1 MNKTLAFSKR
11 NLLEMARDPLSWIFC
26 VAFPIV
32 MLIIMTIVNEAIP
45 KESGMTIFRIDN
57 LAGGIAVFG
66 QMFVMLFTAIGVAKD
81 RESSFLIRLYSS
93 PMKSADFLAGYLL
106 PMLATAVI
114 QLVMSFTVA
123 LVIALITGYE
133 INALGLLLCVVM
145 AIPSALMFSSLGL
158 LFGTLLNEKSAPGIC
173 SILISVG
180 SMLGGIW
187 FDLEGVGGIIQ
198 KIAKC
203 MPFYYATKLARSSID
218 LNFGRSSF
226 IMPIIVMIC
235 CALVITALA
244 GVVFGHRMRSDLK

>member
-26 VAFPIV
+26 VAFPLV

-66 QMFVMLFTAIGVAKD
+66 QMFVMLFTAIGLAKD
-81 RESSFLIRLYSS
+81 RESSFLVRLYSS
-93 PMKSADFLAGYLL
+93 PMKSIDFLAGYLL
-106 PMLATAVI
+106 PMIVTAVI
-114 QLVMSFTVA
+114 QLAVSFIA
-123 LVIALITGYE
+123 AFVIALITGYE
-133 INALGLLLCVVM
+133 INVLGLLFCLIMV
-145 AIPSALMFSSLGL
+145 IPSALMFSSIGL
-158 LFGTLLNEKSAPGIC
+158 LFGTLFNEKAAPGIC
-173 SILISVG
+173 SIMISVG

-187 FDLEGVGGIIQ
+187 FDIEGVGGIMQ

-203 MPFYYATKLARSSID
+203 LPFYYATKLARSSID
-218 LNFGRSSF
+218 MDFGKDTF
-226 IMPIIVMIC
+226 IMPLIVMIC

-244 GVVFGHRMRSDLK
+244 GMVFGHRMRSDLK

>member
-26 VAFPIV
+26 VAFPLV

-81 RESSFLIRLYSS
+81 RESSFLTRLYSS
-93 PMKSADFLAGYLL
+93 PMKSGDFLMGYLL
-106 PMLATAVI
+106 PMLVTAVI
-114 QLVMSFTVA
+114 QLAVSFIVA
-123 LVIALITGYE
+123 FMISLITGCE
-133 INALGLLLCVVM
+133 ISILGLLLCIVM
-145 AIPSALMFSSLGL
+145 AIPSALMFSSIGM
-158 LFGTLLNEKSAPGIC
+158 LFGSLFNEKAAPGIC
-173 SILISVG
+173 SIMISVG

-187 FDLEGVGGIIQ
+187 FDVEGVGGIMQ

-203 MPFYYATKLARSSID
+203 LPFYYATKLARSSID
-218 LNFGRSSF
+218 LDFCKESF
-226 IMPIIVMIC
+226 IIPLIVMIC
-235 CALVITALA
+235 CALAITALA
-244 GVVFGHRMRSDLK
+244 GAVFGHRMRSDLK

>member
-26 VAFPIV
+26 VAFPLV

-66 QMFVMLFTAIGVAKD
+66 QMFVMLFTAIGLAKD
-81 RESSFLIRLYSS
+81 RESSFLVRLYSS
-93 PMKSADFLAGYLL
+93 PMKSIDFLAGYLL
-106 PMLATAVI
+106 PMIVTAVI
-114 QLVMSFTVA
+114 QLAVSFIA
-123 LVIALITGYE
+123 AFVIALITGYE
-133 INALGLLLCVVM
+133 INVLGLLFCLIMV
-145 AIPSALMFSSLGL
+145 IPSALMFSSIGL
-158 LFGTLLNEKSAPGIC
+158 LFGTLFNEKAAPGIC
-173 SILISVG
+173 SIMISVG

-187 FDLEGVGGIIQ
+187 FDIEGVGGIMQ

-203 MPFYYATKLARSSID
+203 LPFYYATKLARSSID
-218 LNFGRSSF
+218 MDFGKDTF
-226 IMPIIVMIC
+226 IVPLIVMIC

-244 GVVFGHRMRSDLK
+244 GMVFGHRMRSDLK

>member
-26 VAFPIV
+26 VAFPLV

-66 QMFVMLFTAIGVAKD
+66 QMFVMLFTAIGLAKD
-81 RESSFLIRLYSS
+81 RESSFLVRLYSS
-93 PMKSADFLAGYLL
+93 PMKSIDFLAGYLL
-106 PMLATAVI
+106 PMIVTAVI
-114 QLVMSFTVA
+114 QLAVSFIA
-123 LVIALITGYE
+123 AFVIALITGYE
-133 INALGLLLCVVM
+133 INVLGLLFCVVM
-145 AIPSALMFSSLGL
+145 AIPSALMFSSIGL
-158 LFGTLLNEKSAPGIC
+158 LFGTLFNEKAAPGIC
-173 SILISVG
+173 SIMISVG

-187 FDLEGVGGIIQ
+187 FDVEGAGGIMQ

-203 MPFYYATKLARSSID
+203 LPFYYATKLARSSID
-218 LNFGRSSF
+218 MDFGKDTFSV
-226 IMPIIVMIC
+226 PLIVMIC

-244 GVVFGHRMRSDLK
+244 GMVFGHRMRSDLK